1 MERPVSP
8 FEPHAA
14 GKKKI
19 RLSRGDRIYYG
30 ICYCIVT
37 LLLLVV
43 LYPLIYVV
51 SASFSSASA
60 VSTGKVV
67 LLPVDFSLLSYES
80 VFRYKNVWIGYRNTL
95 FYTVAGTIINVALT
109 MCCAYPL
116 ARQKFQGRRLFTMLF
131 TFTMI
136 FSGGMIP
143 NYLLMK
149 NLRILNTVWCMLLP
163 GAISAYNLIV
173 AKTFI
178 ENSIPG
184 DLLEAA
190 RIDGCS
196 DVRFF
201 FSIVLPLSKAIL
213 AVLLLMY
220 AAAHWN
226 AYFNAFLYLTD
237 KKLYPL
243 QIFLRQILVQSNMS
257 ADMLD
262 PEAMAQM
269 QTLQQILKYA
279 VIVVSTAP
287 MLCLYPFVQKYFRQG
302 VMIGSIKG

>member
-1 MERPVSP
+1 MMKTR
-8 FEPHAA
+8 
-14 GKKKI
+14 KKHHPI
-19 RLSRGDRIYYG
+19 RDTLGDRLFYAG
-30 ICYCIVT
+30 CYLIT
-37 LLLLVV
+37 ALFMLAV
-43 LYPLIYVV
+43 LYPLVYIL
-51 SASFSSASA
+51 SASFSSAEAITS
-60 VSTGKVV
+60 GRMW
-67 LLPVDFSLLSYES
+67 LYPVDFSL
-80 VFRYKNVWIGYRNTL
+80 VGYKYILKYDAIWLGYRNTL
-95 FYTVAGTIINVALT
+95 LYTFAGTLINVAMT
-109 MCCAYPL
+109 MTCAYGL
-116 ARQKFQGRRLFTMLF
+116 SRRGMLGRRFFTMIF

-149 NLRILNTVWCMLLP
+149 DLRLLNTVWCMLLP

>member
-1 MERPVSP
+1 MMKTRKKHHPIRDTLGDKL
-8 FEPHAA
+8 FYAA
-14 GKKKI
+14 
-19 RLSRGDRIYYG
+19 
-30 ICYCIVT
+30 CYLIT
-37 LLLLVV
+37 ALFMLAV
-43 LYPLIYVV
+43 LYPLVYIL
-51 SASFSSASA
+51 SASFSSADAITS
-60 VSTGKVV
+60 GRMW
-67 LLPVDFSLLSYES
+67 LYPVDFSLVGY
-80 VFRYKNVWIGYRNTL
+80 RYILKYDAIWLGYRNTL
-95 FYTVAGTIINVALT
+95 FYTFAGTLINVAMT
-109 MCCAYPL
+109 MTCAYGL
-116 ARQKFQGRRLFTMLF
+116 SRRGMRGRRFFTMLF

-149 NLRILNTVWCMLLP
+149 DLKILNTVWCMLLP

>member
-1 MERPVSP
+1 MMKTRRKHHP
-8 FEPHAA
+8 
-14 GKKKI
+14 I
-19 RLSRGDRIYYG
+19 RDTLGDRLFYAG
-30 ICYCIVT
+30 CYLIT
-37 LLLLVV
+37 ALFMLAV
-43 LYPLIYVV
+43 LYPLVYIL
-51 SASFSSASA
+51 SASFSSADAITS
-60 VSTGKVV
+60 GRMW
-67 LLPVDFSLLSYES
+67 LYPVDFSLVGY
-80 VFRYKNVWIGYRNTL
+80 RYILKYDAIWLGYRNTL
-95 FYTVAGTIINVALT
+95 FYTFAGTLINVAMT
-109 MCCAYPL
+109 MTCAYGL
-116 ARQKFQGRRLFTMLF
+116 SRRGMRGRRFFTMLF

-149 NLRILNTVWCMLLP
+149 DLRLLNTVWCMLLP

>member
-1 MERPVSP
+1 MR
-8 FEPHAA
+8 
-14 GKKKI
+14 
-19 RLSRGDRIYYG
+19 
-30 ICYCIVT
+30 
-37 LLLLVV
+37 
-43 LYPLIYVV
+43 
-51 SASFSSASA
+51 
-60 VSTGKVV
+60 
-67 LLPVDFSLLSYES
+67 
-80 VFRYKNVWIGYRNTL
+80 
-95 FYTVAGTIINVALT
+95 
-109 MCCAYPL
+109 
-116 ARQKFQGRRLFTMLF
+116 GRRFFTMLF

-149 NLRILNTVWCMLLP
+149 DLKILNTVWCMLLP

>member
-1 MERPVSP
+1 MMKTRKKHHPIRDTLGDKL
-8 FEPHAA
+8 FYAA
-14 GKKKI
+14 
-19 RLSRGDRIYYG
+19 
-30 ICYCIVT
+30 CYLIT
-37 LLLLVV
+37 ALFMLAV
-43 LYPLIYVV
+43 LYPLVYIL
-51 SASFSSASA
+51 SASFSSADAITS
-60 VSTGKVV
+60 GRMW
-67 LLPVDFSLLSYES
+67 LFPVDFSLVGY
-80 VFRYKNVWIGYRNTL
+80 RYILKYDAIWLGYRNTL
-95 FYTVAGTIINVALT
+95 FYTFAETLINVAMT
-109 MCCAYPL
+109 ITCAYGL
-116 ARQKFQGRRLFTMLF
+116 SRRGMRGRRFFTMLF

-149 NLRILNTVWCMLLP
+149 NLKILNTVWCMLLP

>member
-1 MERPVSP
+1 MMKTRKKHHPIRDTLGDKL
-8 FEPHAA
+8 FYAA
-14 GKKKI
+14 
-19 RLSRGDRIYYG
+19 
-30 ICYCIVT
+30 CYLIT
-37 LLLLVV
+37 ALFMLAV
-43 LYPLIYVV
+43 LYPLVYIL
-51 SASFSSASA
+51 SASFSSADAITS
-60 VSTGKVV
+60 GRMW
-67 LLPVDFSLLSYES
+67 LFPVDFSLVGY
-80 VFRYKNVWIGYRNTL
+80 RYILKYDAIWLGYRNTL
-95 FYTVAGTIINVALT
+95 FYTFAGTLINVAMT
-109 MCCAYPL
+109 ITCAYGL
-116 ARQKFQGRRLFTMLF
+116 SRKGMRGRRFFTMLF

-149 NLRILNTVWCMLLP
+149 DLKILNTVWCMLLP

-237 KKLYPL
+237 KRLYPL

>member
-1 MERPVSP
+1 MMKTRRKHHP
-8 FEPHAA
+8 
-14 GKKKI
+14 I
-19 RLSRGDRIYYG
+19 RDTLGDKLFYAV
-30 ICYCIVT
+30 CYLIT
-37 LLLLVV
+37 ALFMLAV
-43 LYPLIYVV
+43 LYPLVYIL
-51 SASFSSASA
+51 SASFSSADAITS
-60 VSTGKVV
+60 GRMW
-67 LLPVDFSLLSYES
+67 LYPVDFSLVGY
-80 VFRYKNVWIGYRNTL
+80 RYILKYDAIWLGYRNTL
-95 FYTVAGTIINVALT
+95 FYTVAGTLINVAMT
-109 MCCAYPL
+109 MTCAYGL
-116 ARQKFQGRRLFTMLF
+116 SRRGMRGRRFFTMLF

-149 NLRILNTVWCMLLP
+149 DLKILNTVWCMLLP

>member
-1 MERPVSP
+1 MMKTRRKHHP
-8 FEPHAA
+8 
-14 GKKKI
+14 I
-19 RLSRGDRIYYG
+19 RDTLGDKLFYAV
-30 ICYCIVT
+30 CYLIT
-37 LLLLVV
+37 ALFMLAV
-43 LYPLIYVV
+43 LYPLVYIL
-51 SASFSSASA
+51 SASFSSAEAITS
-60 VSTGKVV
+60 GRMW
-67 LLPVDFSLLSYES
+67 LYPVDFSL
-80 VFRYKNVWIGYRNTL
+80 VGYKYILKYDAIWLGYRNTL
-95 FYTVAGTIINVALT
+95 LYTFAGTLINVAMT
-109 MCCAYPL
+109 MTCAYGL
-116 ARQKFQGRRLFTMLF
+116 SRRGMRGRRFFTMLF

-149 NLRILNTVWCMLLP
+149 NLKILNTVWCMLLP

>member
-1 MERPVSP
+1 MMKTRRKHHPIRDTLGDKL
-8 FEPHAA
+8 FYA
-14 GKKKI
+14 G
-19 RLSRGDRIYYG
+19 
-30 ICYCIVT
+30 CYLIT
-37 LLLLVV
+37 ALFMLAV
-43 LYPLIYVV
+43 LYPLVYIL
-51 SASFSSASA
+51 SASFSSAEAITS
-60 VSTGKVV
+60 GRMW
-67 LLPVDFSLLSYES
+67 LYPVDFSL
-80 VFRYKNVWIGYRNTL
+80 VGYKYILKYDAIWLGYRNTL
-95 FYTVAGTIINVALT
+95 FYTFAGTLINVAMT
-109 MCCAYPL
+109 MTCAYGL
-116 ARQKFQGRRLFTMLF
+116 SRRGMRGRRFFTMLF

-149 NLRILNTVWCMLLP
+149 NLKILNTVWCMLLP

-287 MLCLYPFVQKYFRQG
+287 MLCLYPFVQK
-302 VMIGSIKG
+302 

>member
-1 MERPVSP
+1 MMKTRRKHHP
-8 FEPHAA
+8 
-14 GKKKI
+14 I
-19 RLSRGDRIYYG
+19 RDTLGDRLFYAG
-30 ICYCIVT
+30 CYLIT
-37 LLLLVV
+37 ALFMLAV
-43 LYPLIYVV
+43 LYPLVYIL
-51 SASFSSASA
+51 SASFSSAEAITS
-60 VSTGKVV
+60 GRMW
-67 LLPVDFSLLSYES
+67 LYPVDFSLVGY
-80 VFRYKNVWIGYRNTL
+80 RYILKYDAIWLGYRNTL
-95 FYTVAGTIINVALT
+95 FYTFAGTLINVAMT
-109 MCCAYPL
+109 MTCAYGL
-116 ARQKFQGRRLFTMLF
+116 SRRGMRGRRFFTMLF

-149 NLRILNTVWCMLLP
+149 NLKILNTVWCMLLP

-279 VIVVSTAP
+279 VIVVSTVP

>member
-1 MERPVSP
+1 MMKTRKKHHPIRDTLGDKL
-8 FEPHAA
+8 FYAA
-14 GKKKI
+14 
-19 RLSRGDRIYYG
+19 
-30 ICYCIVT
+30 CYLIT
-37 LLLLVV
+37 ALFMLAV
-43 LYPLIYVV
+43 LYPLVYIL
-51 SASFSSASA
+51 SASFSSADAITS
-60 VSTGKVV
+60 GRMW
-67 LLPVDFSLLSYES
+67 LFPVDFSLVGY
-80 VFRYKNVWIGYRNTL
+80 RYILKYDAIWLGYRNTL
-95 FYTVAGTIINVALT
+95 FYTFAGTLINVAMT
-109 MCCAYPL
+109 MTCAYGL
-116 ARQKFQGRRLFTMLF
+116 SRRGMRGRRFFTMLF

-149 NLRILNTVWCMLLP
+149 DLKILNTVWCMLLP

>member
-1 MERPVSP
+1 MMKTRRKHHP
-8 FEPHAA
+8 
-14 GKKKI
+14 I
-19 RLSRGDRIYYG
+19 R
-30 ICYCIVT
+30 VT
-37 LLLLVV
+37 LGDKLFYAVCYLITALFMLAV
-43 LYPLIYVV
+43 LYPLVYIL
-51 SASFSSASA
+51 SASFSSADAITS
-60 VSTGKVV
+60 GRMW
-67 LLPVDFSLLSYES
+67 LYPVDFSL
-80 VFRYKNVWIGYRNTL
+80 VGYKYILKYDAIWLGYRNTL
-95 FYTVAGTIINVALT
+95 LYTFAGTLINVAMT
-109 MCCAYPL
+109 MTCAYGL
-116 ARQKFQGRRLFTMLF
+116 SRRGMRGRRFFTMLF

-149 NLRILNTVWCMLLP
+149 NLKLLNTVWCMLLP

>member
-1 MERPVSP
+1 MMKTRRKHHP
-8 FEPHAA
+8 
-14 GKKKI
+14 I
-19 RLSRGDRIYYG
+19 RDTLGDRLFYAG
-30 ICYCIVT
+30 CYLIT
-37 LLLLVV
+37 ALFMLAV
-43 LYPLIYVV
+43 LYPLVYIL
-51 SASFSSASA
+51 SASFSSADAITS
-60 VSTGKVV
+60 GRMW
-67 LLPVDFSLLSYES
+67 LYPVDFSLVGY
-80 VFRYKNVWIGYRNTL
+80 RYILKYDAIWLGYRNTL
-95 FYTVAGTIINVALT
+95 FYTFAGTLINVAMT
-109 MCCAYPL
+109 MTCAYGL
-116 ARQKFQGRRLFTMLF
+116 SRRGMRGRRFFTMLF

-149 NLRILNTVWCMLLP
+149 DLRLLNTVWCMLLP

-279 VIVVSTAP
+279 IIVVSTAP
-287 MLCLYPFVQKYFRQG
+287 MVLFYPFVQKYFEKG
-302 VMIGSIKG
+302 VMIGSLKG

>member
-1 MERPVSP
+1 MMKTRRKHHP
-8 FEPHAA
+8 
-14 GKKKI
+14 I
-19 RLSRGDRIYYG
+19 RDTLGDRLFYAV
-30 ICYCIVT
+30 CYLIT
-37 LLLLVV
+37 ALFMLAV
-43 LYPLIYVV
+43 LYPLVYIL
-51 SASFSSASA
+51 SASFSSAEAITS
-60 VSTGKVV
+60 GRMW
-67 LLPVDFSLLSYES
+67 LYPVDFSL
-80 VFRYKNVWIGYRNTL
+80 VGYKYILKYDAIWLGYRNTL
-95 FYTVAGTIINVALT
+95 FYTFAGTLINVAMT
-109 MCCAYPL
+109 MTCAYGL
-116 ARQKFQGRRLFTMLF
+116 SRRGMRGRRFFTMLF

-149 NLRILNTVWCMLLP
+149 NLKILNTVWCMLLP

>member
-1 MERPVSP
+1 MMKTRRKHHPIRDTLGDKL
-8 FEPHAA
+8 FYA
-14 GKKKI
+14 G
-19 RLSRGDRIYYG
+19 
-30 ICYCIVT
+30 CYLIT
-37 LLLLVV
+37 ALFMLAV
-43 LYPLIYVV
+43 LYPLVYIL
-51 SASFSSASA
+51 SASFSSADAITS
-60 VSTGKVV
+60 GRMW
-67 LLPVDFSLLSYES
+67 LYPVDFSLVGY
-80 VFRYKNVWIGYRNTL
+80 RYILKYDAIWLGYRNTL
-95 FYTVAGTIINVALT
+95 FYTFAGTLINVAMT
-109 MCCAYPL
+109 MTCAYGL
-116 ARQKFQGRRLFTMLF
+116 SRRGMRGRRFFTMLF

-149 NLRILNTVWCMLLP
+149 DLRLLNTVWCMLLP

>member
-1 MERPVSP
+1 MMKTRRKHHP
-8 FEPHAA
+8 
-14 GKKKI
+14 I
-19 RLSRGDRIYYG
+19 RDTLGDRLFYAG
-30 ICYCIVT
+30 CYLIT
-37 LLLLVV
+37 ALFMLAV
-43 LYPLIYVV
+43 LYPLVYIL
-51 SASFSSASA
+51 SASFSSAEAITS
-60 VSTGKVV
+60 GRMW
-67 LLPVDFSLLSYES
+67 LYPVDFSLVGY
-80 VFRYKNVWIGYRNTL
+80 RYILKYDAIWLGYRNTL
-95 FYTVAGTIINVALT
+95 FYTFAGTLINVAMT
-109 MCCAYPL
+109 MTCAYGL
-116 ARQKFQGRRLFTMLF
+116 SRRGMRGRRFFTMLF

-149 NLRILNTVWCMLLP
+149 NLKILNTVWCMLLP

-287 MLCLYPFVQKYFRQG
+287 MLCLYPFVQKYFEQG
-302 VMIGSIKG
+302 FMTGAVKG

>member
-1 MERPVSP
+1 MMKTRKKHHPIRDTLGDKL
-8 FEPHAA
+8 FYAA
-14 GKKKI
+14 
-19 RLSRGDRIYYG
+19 
-30 ICYCIVT
+30 CYLIT
-37 LLLLVV
+37 ALFMLAV
-43 LYPLIYVV
+43 LYPLVYIL
-51 SASFSSASA
+51 SASFSSADAITS
-60 VSTGKVV
+60 GRMW
-67 LLPVDFSLLSYES
+67 LFPVDFSPVGY
-80 VFRYKNVWIGYRNTL
+80 RYILKYDAIWLGYRNTL
-95 FYTVAGTIINVALT
+95 FYTFAGTLINVAMT
-109 MCCAYPL
+109 ITCAYGL
-116 ARQKFQGRRLFTMLF
+116 SRRGMRGRRFFTMLF

-149 NLRILNTVWCMLLP
+149 DLRLLNTVWCMLLP

>member
-1 MERPVSP
+1 MMKTRRKHHP
-8 FEPHAA
+8 
-14 GKKKI
+14 I
-19 RLSRGDRIYYG
+19 RDTLGDRLFYAG
-30 ICYCIVT
+30 CYLIT
-37 LLLLVV
+37 ALFMLAV
-43 LYPLIYVV
+43 LYPLVYIL
-51 SASFSSASA
+51 SASFSSAEAITS
-60 VSTGKVV
+60 GRMW
-67 LLPVDFSLLSYES
+67 LYPVDFSL
-80 VFRYKNVWIGYRNTL
+80 VGYKYILKYDAIWLGYRNTL
-95 FYTVAGTIINVALT
+95 FYTFAGTLINVAMT
-109 MCCAYPL
+109 MTCAYGL
-116 ARQKFQGRRLFTMLF
+116 SRRGMRGRRFFTMLF

-149 NLRILNTVWCMLLP
+149 NLKILNTVWCMLLP

-226 AYFNAFLYLTD
+226 AYFNALLYLTD

>member
-1 MERPVSP
+1 MMIIRKKYHPIRDTLGDKL
-8 FEPHAA
+8 FYAA
-14 GKKKI
+14 
-19 RLSRGDRIYYG
+19 
-30 ICYCIVT
+30 CYLIT
-37 LLLLVV
+37 ALFMLAV
-43 LYPLIYVV
+43 LYPLVYIL
-51 SASFSSASA
+51 SASFSSADAITS
-60 VSTGKVV
+60 GRMW
-67 LLPVDFSLLSYES
+67 LFPVDFSLVGY
-80 VFRYKNVWIGYRNTL
+80 RYILKYDAIWLGYRNTL
-95 FYTVAGTIINVALT
+95 FYTFAGTLINVAMT
-109 MCCAYPL
+109 ITCAYGL
-116 ARQKFQGRRLFTMLF
+116 SRRGMRGRRFFTMLF

-149 NLRILNTVWCMLLP
+149 NLKILNTVWCMLLP

-237 KKLYPL
+237 KRLYPL

>member
-1 MERPVSP
+1 MMKTRRKHHP
-8 FEPHAA
+8 
-14 GKKKI
+14 I
-19 RLSRGDRIYYG
+19 RDTLGDRLFYAG
-30 ICYCIVT
+30 CYLIT
-37 LLLLVV
+37 ALFMLAV
-43 LYPLIYVV
+43 LYPLVYIL
-51 SASFSSASA
+51 SASFSSAEAITS
-60 VSTGKVV
+60 GRMW
-67 LLPVDFSLLSYES
+67 LYPVDFSLVGY
-80 VFRYKNVWIGYRNTL
+80 RYILKYDAIWLGYRNTL
-95 FYTVAGTIINVALT
+95 LYTFAGTLINVAMT
-109 MCCAYPL
+109 MTCAYGL
-116 ARQKFQGRRLFTMLF
+116 SRRGMLGRRFFTMIF

-149 NLRILNTVWCMLLP
+149 DLRLLNTVWCMLLP

>member
-1 MERPVSP
+1 MMKTRRKHHP
-8 FEPHAA
+8 
-14 GKKKI
+14 I
-19 RLSRGDRIYYG
+19 RDTLGDRLFYAG
-30 ICYCIVT
+30 CYLIT
-37 LLLLVV
+37 ALFMLAV
-43 LYPLIYVV
+43 LYPLVYIL
-51 SASFSSASA
+51 SASFSSAEAITS
-60 VSTGKVV
+60 GRMW
-67 LLPVDFSLLSYES
+67 LYPVDFSLVGY
-80 VFRYKNVWIGYRNTL
+80 RYILKYDAIWLGYRNTL
-95 FYTVAGTIINVALT
+95 FYTFAGTLINVAMT
-109 MCCAYPL
+109 MTCAYGL
-116 ARQKFQGRRLFTMLF
+116 SRRGMLGRRFFTMIF

-149 NLRILNTVWCMLLP
+149 DLRLLNTVWCMLLP

>member
-1 MERPVSP
+1 MMKTRKKHHPIRDTLGDKL
-8 FEPHAA
+8 FYAA
-14 GKKKI
+14 
-19 RLSRGDRIYYG
+19 
-30 ICYCIVT
+30 CYLIT
-37 LLLLVV
+37 ALFMLAV
-43 LYPLIYVV
+43 LYPLVYIL
-51 SASFSSASA
+51 SASFSSADAITS
-60 VSTGKVV
+60 GRMW
-67 LLPVDFSLLSYES
+67 LFPVDFSLVGY
-80 VFRYKNVWIGYRNTL
+80 RYILKYDAIWLGYRNTL
-95 FYTVAGTIINVALT
+95 FYTFAGTLINVAMT
-109 MCCAYPL
+109 ITCAYGL
-116 ARQKFQGRRLFTMLF
+116 SRRGMRGRRFFTMLF

-149 NLRILNTVWCMLLP
+149 DLKILNTVWCMLLP

>member
-1 MERPVSP
+1 MMKTRRKHHPIRDTLGDKL
-8 FEPHAA
+8 FYA
-14 GKKKI
+14 G
-19 RLSRGDRIYYG
+19 
-30 ICYCIVT
+30 CYLIT
-37 LLLLVV
+37 ALFMLAV
-43 LYPLIYVV
+43 LYPLVYIL
-51 SASFSSASA
+51 SASFSSADAITS
-60 VSTGKVV
+60 GRMW
-67 LLPVDFSLLSYES
+67 LYPVDFSLVGY
-80 VFRYKNVWIGYRNTL
+80 RYILKYDAIWLGYRNTL
-95 FYTVAGTIINVALT
+95 FYTFAGTLINVAMT
-109 MCCAYPL
+109 MTCAYGL
-116 ARQKFQGRRLFTMLF
+116 SRRGMLGRRFFTMIF

-149 NLRILNTVWCMLLP
+149 DLRLLNTVWCMLLP

>member
-1 MERPVSP
+1 MMKTRKKHHPIRDTLGDKL
-8 FEPHAA
+8 FYA
-14 GKKKI
+14 G
-19 RLSRGDRIYYG
+19 
-30 ICYCIVT
+30 CYLIT
-37 LLLLVV
+37 ALFMLAV
-43 LYPLIYVV
+43 LYPLVYIL
-51 SASFSSASA
+51 SASFSSAEAITS
-60 VSTGKVV
+60 GRMW
-67 LLPVDFSLLSYES
+67 LYPVDFSLVGY
-80 VFRYKNVWIGYRNTL
+80 RYILKYDAIWLGYRNTL
-95 FYTVAGTIINVALT
+95 FYTFAGTLINVAMT
-109 MCCAYPL
+109 MTCAYGL
-116 ARQKFQGRRLFTMLF
+116 SRRGMRGRRFFTMLF

-149 NLRILNTVWCMLLP
+149 NLKILNTVWCMLLP

>member
-1 MERPVSP
+1 MMKTRKKHHPIRDTLGDKL
-8 FEPHAA
+8 FYAA
-14 GKKKI
+14 
-19 RLSRGDRIYYG
+19 
-30 ICYCIVT
+30 CYLIT
-37 LLLLVV
+37 ALFMLAV
-43 LYPLIYVV
+43 LYPLVYIL
-51 SASFSSASA
+51 SASFSSADAITS
-60 VSTGKVV
+60 GRMW
-67 LLPVDFSLLSYES
+67 LYPVDFSLVGY
-80 VFRYKNVWIGYRNTL
+80 RYILKYDAIWLGYRNTL
-95 FYTVAGTIINVALT
+95 FYTFAGTLINVAMT
-109 MCCAYPL
+109 MTCAYGL
-116 ARQKFQGRRLFTMLF
+116 SRRGMRGRRFFTMLF

-149 NLRILNTVWCMLLP
+149 DLRLLNTVWCMLLP

>member
-1 MERPVSP
+1 MMKTRRKHHP
-8 FEPHAA
+8 
-14 GKKKI
+14 I
-19 RLSRGDRIYYG
+19 RDTLGDRLFYAV
-30 ICYCIVT
+30 CYLIT
-37 LLLLVV
+37 ALFMLAV
-43 LYPLIYVV
+43 LYPLVYIL
-51 SASFSSASA
+51 SASFSSAEAITS
-60 VSTGKVV
+60 GRMW
-67 LLPVDFSLLSYES
+67 LYPVDFSL
-80 VFRYKNVWIGYRNTL
+80 VGYKYILKYDAIWLGYRNTL
-95 FYTVAGTIINVALT
+95 FYTFAGTLINVAMT
-109 MCCAYPL
+109 MTCAYGL
-116 ARQKFQGRRLFTMLF
+116 SRRGMRGRRFFTMLF

-149 NLRILNTVWCMLLP
+149 NLKLLNTVWCMLLP

>member
-1 MERPVSP
+1 MMKTRRKHHP
-8 FEPHAA
+8 
-14 GKKKI
+14 I
-19 RLSRGDRIYYG
+19 RDTLGDRLFYAV
-30 ICYCIVT
+30 CYLIT
-37 LLLLVV
+37 ALFMLAV
-43 LYPLIYVV
+43 LYPLVYIL
-51 SASFSSASA
+51 SASFSSAEAITS
-60 VSTGKVV
+60 GRMW
-67 LLPVDFSLLSYES
+67 LYPVDFSL
-80 VFRYKNVWIGYRNTL
+80 VGYKYILKYDAIWLGYRNTL
-95 FYTVAGTIINVALT
+95 LYTFAGTLINVAMT
-109 MCCAYPL
+109 MTCAYGL
-116 ARQKFQGRRLFTMLF
+116 SRRGMRGRRFFTMLF

-149 NLRILNTVWCMLLP
+149 NLKLLNTVWCMLLP

>member
-1 MERPVSP
+1 MMKTRRKHHP
-8 FEPHAA
+8 
-14 GKKKI
+14 I
-19 RLSRGDRIYYG
+19 RDTLGDKLFYAV
-30 ICYCIVT
+30 CYLIT
-37 LLLLVV
+37 ALFMLAV
-43 LYPLIYVV
+43 LYPLVYIL
-51 SASFSSASA
+51 SASFSSADAITS
-60 VSTGKVV
+60 GRMW
-67 LLPVDFSLLSYES
+67 LYPVDFSL
-80 VFRYKNVWIGYRNTL
+80 VGYKYILKYDAIWLGYRNTL
-95 FYTVAGTIINVALT
+95 FYTFAGTLINVAMT
-109 MCCAYPL
+109 MTCAYGL
-116 ARQKFQGRRLFTMLF
+116 SRRGMRGRRFFTMLF

-149 NLRILNTVWCMLLP
+149 NLKILNTVWCMLLP

>member
-1 MERPVSP
+1 MMKTRRKHHP
-8 FEPHAA
+8 
-14 GKKKI
+14 I
-19 RLSRGDRIYYG
+19 RDTLGDRLFYAG
-30 ICYCIVT
+30 CYLIT
-37 LLLLVV
+37 ALFMLAV
-43 LYPLIYVV
+43 LYPLVYIL
-51 SASFSSASA
+51 SASFSSAEAITS
-60 VSTGKVV
+60 GRMW
-67 LLPVDFSLLSYES
+67 LYPVDFSL
-80 VFRYKNVWIGYRNTL
+80 VGYKYILKYDAIWLGYRNTL
-95 FYTVAGTIINVALT
+95 FYTFAGTLINVAMT
-109 MCCAYPL
+109 MTCAYGL
-116 ARQKFQGRRLFTMLF
+116 SRRGMRGRRFFTMLF

-149 NLRILNTVWCMLLP
+149 NLKLLNTVWCMLLP

>member
-1 MERPVSP
+1 MMKTR
-8 FEPHAA
+8 
-14 GKKKI
+14 KKHHPI
-19 RLSRGDRIYYG
+19 RDTLGDKLFYAV
-30 ICYCIVT
+30 CYLIT
-37 LLLLVV
+37 ALFMLAV
-43 LYPLIYVV
+43 LYPLVYIL
-51 SASFSSASA
+51 SASFSSADAITS
-60 VSTGKVV
+60 GRMW
-67 LLPVDFSLLSYES
+67 LFPVDFSLVGY
-80 VFRYKNVWIGYRNTL
+80 RYILKYDAIWLGYRNTL
-95 FYTVAGTIINVALT
+95 FYTFAGTLINVSMT
-109 MCCAYPL
+109 ITCAYGL
-116 ARQKFQGRRLFTMLF
+116 SRRGMRGRRFFTMLF

-149 NLRILNTVWCMLLP
+149 DLKILNTIWCMLLP

>member
-1 MERPVSP
+1 MMKTRRKHHP
-8 FEPHAA
+8 
-14 GKKKI
+14 I
-19 RLSRGDRIYYG
+19 RDTLGDRLFYAV
-30 ICYCIVT
+30 CYLIT
-37 LLLLVV
+37 ALFMLAV
-43 LYPLIYVV
+43 LYPLVYIL
-51 SASFSSASA
+51 SASFSSADAITS
-60 VSTGKVV
+60 GRMW
-67 LLPVDFSLLSYES
+67 LYPVDFSL
-80 VFRYKNVWIGYRNTL
+80 VGYKYILKYDAIWLGYRNTL
-95 FYTVAGTIINVALT
+95 FYTFAGTLINVAMT
-109 MCCAYPL
+109 MTCAYGL
-116 ARQKFQGRRLFTMLF
+116 SRRGMRGRRFFTMLF

-143 NYLLMK
+143 NSLLMK
-149 NLRILNTVWCMLLP
+149 NLKILNTVWCMLLP

>member
-1 MERPVSP
+1 MMKTRKKHHPIRDTLGDKL
-8 FEPHAA
+8 FYAA
-14 GKKKI
+14 
-19 RLSRGDRIYYG
+19 
-30 ICYCIVT
+30 CYLIT
-37 LLLLVV
+37 ALFMLAV
-43 LYPLIYVV
+43 LYPLVYIL
-51 SASFSSASA
+51 SASFSSADA
-60 VSTGKVV
+60 ITGGRMW
-67 LLPVDFSLLSYES
+67 LFPVDFSLVGY
-80 VFRYKNVWIGYRNTL
+80 RYILKYDAIWLGYRNTL
-95 FYTVAGTIINVALT
+95 FYTFAGTLINVAMT
-109 MCCAYPL
+109 MTCAYGL
-116 ARQKFQGRRLFTMLF
+116 SRRGMRGRRFFTMLF

-149 NLRILNTVWCMLLP
+149 DLRLLNTVWCMLLP

>member
-1 MERPVSP
+1 MMKTRRKHHP
-8 FEPHAA
+8 
-14 GKKKI
+14 I
-19 RLSRGDRIYYG
+19 RDTLGDRLFYAG
-30 ICYCIVT
+30 CYLIT
-37 LLLLVV
+37 ALFMLAV
-43 LYPLIYVV
+43 LYPLVYIL
-51 SASFSSASA
+51 SASFSSAEAITS
-60 VSTGKVV
+60 GRMW
-67 LLPVDFSLLSYES
+67 LYPVDFSL
-80 VFRYKNVWIGYRNTL
+80 VGYKYILKYDAIWLGYRNTL
-95 FYTVAGTIINVALT
+95 FYTFAGTLINVAMT
-109 MCCAYPL
+109 MTCAYGL
-116 ARQKFQGRRLFTMLF
+116 SRRGMRGRRFFTMLF

-149 NLRILNTVWCMLLP
+149 DLRLLNTVWCMLLP

>member
-1 MERPVSP
+1 MMKTRRKHHP
-8 FEPHAA
+8 
-14 GKKKI
+14 I
-19 RLSRGDRIYYG
+19 RDTLGDKLFYAV
-30 ICYCIVT
+30 CYLIT
-37 LLLLVV
+37 ALFMLAV
-43 LYPLIYVV
+43 LYPLVYIL
-51 SASFSSASA
+51 SASFSSAEAITS
-60 VSTGKVV
+60 GRMW
-67 LLPVDFSLLSYES
+67 LYPVDFSLVGY
-80 VFRYKNVWIGYRNTL
+80 RYILKYDAIWLGYRNTL
-95 FYTVAGTIINVALT
+95 FYTFAGTLINVAMT
-109 MCCAYPL
+109 MTCAYGL
-116 ARQKFQGRRLFTMLF
+116 SRRGMRGRRFFTMLF

-149 NLRILNTVWCMLLP
+149 NLKILNTVWCMLLP

>member
-1 MERPVSP
+1 MMKTRRKHHP
-8 FEPHAA
+8 
-14 GKKKI
+14 I
-19 RLSRGDRIYYG
+19 RDTLGDKLFYAV
-30 ICYCIVT
+30 CYLIT
-37 LLLLVV
+37 ALFMLAV
-43 LYPLIYVV
+43 LYPLVYIL
-51 SASFSSASA
+51 SASFSSADAITS
-60 VSTGKVV
+60 GRMW
-67 LLPVDFSLLSYES
+67 LYPVDFSL
-80 VFRYKNVWIGYRNTL
+80 VGYKYILKYDAIWLGYRNTL
-95 FYTVAGTIINVALT
+95 FYTFAGTLINVAMT
-109 MCCAYPL
+109 MTCAYGL
-116 ARQKFQGRRLFTMLF
+116 SRRGMRGRRFFTMIF

-149 NLRILNTVWCMLLP
+149 DLRLLNTVWCMLLP

>member
-1 MERPVSP
+1 MMKTRKKHHPIRDTLGDKL
-8 FEPHAA
+8 FYAA
-14 GKKKI
+14 
-19 RLSRGDRIYYG
+19 
-30 ICYCIVT
+30 CYLIT
-37 LLLLVV
+37 ALFMLAV
-43 LYPLIYVV
+43 LYPLVYIL
-51 SASFSSASA
+51 SASFSSADAITS
-60 VSTGKVV
+60 GRMW
-67 LLPVDFSLLSYES
+67 LFPVDFSLVGY
-80 VFRYKNVWIGYRNTL
+80 RYILKYDAIWLGYRNTL
-95 FYTVAGTIINVALT
+95 FYTFAGTLINVAMT
-109 MCCAYPL
+109 ITCAYGL
-116 ARQKFQGRRLFTMLF
+116 SRRGMRGRRFFTMLF

-149 NLRILNTVWCMLLP
+149 DLKILNTVWCMLLP

-226 AYFNAFLYLTD
+226 AYFNALLYLTD

>member
-1 MERPVSP
+1 MMKTRRKHHPIRDTLGDKL
-8 FEPHAA
+8 FYA
-14 GKKKI
+14 G
-19 RLSRGDRIYYG
+19 
-30 ICYCIVT
+30 CYLIT
-37 LLLLVV
+37 ALFMLAV
-43 LYPLIYVV
+43 LYPLVYIL
-51 SASFSSASA
+51 SASFSSAEAITS
-60 VSTGKVV
+60 GRMW
-67 LLPVDFSLLSYES
+67 LYPVDFSLVGY
-80 VFRYKNVWIGYRNTL
+80 RYILKYDAIWLGYRNTL
-95 FYTVAGTIINVALT
+95 FYTFAGMLINVAMT
-109 MCCAYPL
+109 MTCAYGL
-116 ARQKFQGRRLFTMLF
+116 SRRGMRGRRFFTMLF

-149 NLRILNTVWCMLLP
+149 DLRLLNTVWCMLLP

>member
-1 MERPVSP
+1 MMKTRRKHHP
-8 FEPHAA
+8 
-14 GKKKI
+14 I
-19 RLSRGDRIYYG
+19 RDTLGDRLFYAV
-30 ICYCIVT
+30 CYLIT
-37 LLLLVV
+37 ALFMLAV
-43 LYPLIYVV
+43 LYPLVYIL
-51 SASFSSASA
+51 SASFSSAEAITS
-60 VSTGKVV
+60 GRMW
-67 LLPVDFSLLSYES
+67 LYPVDFSL
-80 VFRYKNVWIGYRNTL
+80 VGYKYILKYDAIWLGYRNTL
-95 FYTVAGTIINVALT
+95 LYTFAGTLINVAMT
-109 MCCAYPL
+109 MTCAYGL
-116 ARQKFQGRRLFTMLF
+116 SRRGMRGRRFFTMLF

-149 NLRILNTVWCMLLP
+149 NLKLLNTVWCMLLP

-262 PEAMAQM
+262 PETMAQM